1 MVKIL
6 ILEDNVDDVALIE
19 RQLKSAGFEFEC
31 NHAQSKEEFAEKLAT
46 FAPDVILADY
56 AFPDFNGLDALTILQ
71 RSGSSAPFILISG
84 AIGEEIAAEIVRKGA
99 REFVLKSKLPRLSEV
114 LRLTL
119 DEKANQNARTEALTE
134 IERLQSGPSPTL
146 GDDRVRVLVLEDE
159 NDDQLLLE
167 NHLRKELPNF
177 ISLAV
182 DNEKEFREQIDA
194 FKPDIILADFSL
206 PGFDG
211 LSALK
216 IRQKQCPDTP
226 FLFVSSIIGEDVAI
240 ESLKLGVTD
249 YVMKDKLSRLGFAV
263 KRALAEHRER
273 RLRQQ
278 SEAMLAKQQE
288 QLKEQVGCL
297 EQLNAELKET
307 RDAAQQALILKSQ
320 FVANISHEIRT
331 PMSGVLGMSELL
343 MMSGLDEESRLIAE
357 HICLS
362 AKSLMS
368 IVNDILDFSKLEA
381 GRMQLEKREFSVS
394 SIVEQVVHSIRHS
407 AVQKNIEVAAH
418 TDPGIPERLYGDD
431 GRIKQTLLNLAH
443 NAVKFT
449 EEGSVNIGVK
459 TDSRKHDLVN
469 LRFTV
474 EDTGIGIAA
483 DVQRKLFLPFVQ
495 ADNSTTRRFGGTGL
509 GLSICKSLVTLMSGD
524 LTLESEEGK
533 GSTFSFVIPVSIAAA
548 G

>member
-1 MVKIL
+1 
-6 ILEDNVDDVALIE
+6 
-19 RQLKSAGFEFEC
+19 
-31 NHAQSKEEFAEKLAT
+31 
-46 FAPDVILADY
+46 
-56 AFPDFNGLDALTILQ
+56 
-71 RSGSSAPFILISG
+71 
-84 AIGEEIAAEIVRKGA
+84 
-99 REFVLKSKLPRLSEV
+99 V
-114 LRLTL
+114 LRSTL
-119 DEKANQNARTEALTE
+119 DDKENQKARTEALTE
-134 IERLQSGPSPTL
+134 IERLQSGSPTL
-146 GDDRVRVLVLEDE
+146 GDDRVRVLILEDE
-159 NDDQLLLE
+159 SDDQLLLE

-182 DNEKEFREQIDA
+182 DCEKDFCEQIAA
-194 FKPDIILADFSL
+194 FKPDIILSDFSL

-216 IRQKQCPDTP
+216 IRQQRCPDTP

-249 YVMKDKLSRLGFAV
+249 YVMKDKLSRLGYAV

-273 RLRQQ
+273 RLRQE
-278 SEAMLAKQQE
+278 SETMLAKQQE
-288 QLKEQVGCL
+288 QLKEQVVNL
-297 EQLNAELKET
+297 EQLNAELKEA
-307 RDAAQQALILKSQ
+307 RDAAQQALVMKSQ

-343 MMSGLDEESRLIAE
+343 MMSGLDEESHLIAE

-381 GRMQLEKREFSVS
+381 GRMQLEKRKFSVS
-394 SIVEQVVHSIRHS
+394 SILEQVVHSIKPS
-407 AVQKNIEVAAH
+407 AVQKNIAIAAH
-418 TDPGIPERLYGDD
+418 TDPGIPEVLYGDD

-449 EEGSVNIGVK
+449 EAGSVNIGVK
-459 TDSRKHDLVN
+459 TDSRNHDQVN

-474 EDTGIGIAA
+474 EDTGIGIAD

-533 GSTFSFVIPVSIAAA
+533 GSTFSFVIPVSVAASA
-548 G
+548 ATG

>member
-1 MVKIL
+1 
-6 ILEDNVDDVALIE
+6 
-19 RQLKSAGFEFEC
+19 
-31 NHAQSKEEFAEKLAT
+31 
-46 FAPDVILADY
+46 
-56 AFPDFNGLDALTILQ
+56 
-71 RSGSSAPFILISG
+71 
-84 AIGEEIAAEIVRKGA
+84 
-99 REFVLKSKLPRLSEV
+99 
-114 LRLTL
+114 
-119 DEKANQNARTEALTE
+119 
-134 IERLQSGPSPTL
+134 
-146 GDDRVRVLVLEDE
+146 LEDE

-167 NHLRKELPNF
+167 NYLRKELPNF

-182 DNEKEFREQIDA
+182 DCEKDFCEQIAA
-194 FKPDIILADFSL
+194 FKPDIILSDFSL

-216 IRQKQCPDTP
+216 IRQRECPDTP

-249 YVMKDKLSRLGFAV
+249 YVMKDKLSRLGYAV

-273 RLRQQ
+273 RLRQE

-288 QLKEQVGCL
+288 QLKEQVVNL
-297 EQLNAELKET
+297 EQLNDELKEA
-307 RDAAQQALILKSQ
+307 RDAAQQALIMKSQ

-343 MMSGLDEESRLIAE
+343 MMSGLDEESHLIAE

-381 GRMQLEKREFSVS
+381 GRMQLERREFSVS
-394 SIVEQVVHSIRHS
+394 SIVDQVVHSIKPS
-407 AVQKNIEVAAH
+407 AAQKNIEIAAH
-418 TDPGIPERLYGDD
+418 TDPGIPEVLYGDD

-449 EEGSVNIGVK
+449 EAGSVNIGVK
-459 TDSRKHDLVN
+459 TDSRNQDLVN

-474 EDTGIGIAA
+474 EDTGIGIA
-483 DVQRKLFLPFVQ
+483 DEVQRKLFLPFVQ

-533 GSTFSFVIPVSIAAA
+533 GSIFSFVIPVSVAAT